1 MGPLEWTNA
10 PNIETG
16 SKKVKRITSNYLPVA
31 FLYLPDGLK
40 SLHLTREGGIL
51 AQFSRT
57 SYHSGMSDQLPT
69 ILIVDDE
76 VEILRILK
84 KTLEDDYHVL
94 TASRARE
101 AMRLMRSDVAVVLS
115 DQRMPEM
122 TGAELF
128 RHLRQQYPDT
138 VRVVMTGYSDMNAL
152 IDSVNQGEIF
162 RYLAK
167 PWEMETLLSTMQ
179 QAVERYRRNVEIRR
193 LSDELNRARQELDH
207 TRHELQQ
214 LRAAGH

>member
-1 MGPLEWTNA
+1 
-10 PNIETG
+10 
-16 SKKVKRITSNYLPVA
+16 
-31 FLYLPDGLK
+31 
-40 SLHLTREGGIL
+40 
-51 AQFSRT
+51 
-57 SYHSGMSDQLPT
+57 MSDKLPT

-94 TASRARE
+94 TANRAKE
-101 AMRLMRSDVAVVLS
+101 AIEQMHAGVAVVLS

-122 TGAELF
+122 SGSELF
-128 RHLRQQYPDT
+128 RHLRQHYPDT

-167 PWEMETLLSTMQ
+167 PWEMETLLTTMQ
-179 QAVERYRRNVEIRR
+179 QAAERHARNVEVRR
-193 LSDELNRARQELDH
+193 MADELERARKELDH
-207 TRHELQQ
+207 VRREL
-214 LRAAGH
+214 LTHRTAGH

>member
-1 MGPLEWTNA
+1 
-10 PNIETG
+10 
-16 SKKVKRITSNYLPVA
+16 
-31 FLYLPDGLK
+31 
-40 SLHLTREGGIL
+40 
-51 AQFSRT
+51 
-57 SYHSGMSDQLPT
+57 MSDQLPT
-69 ILIVDDE
+69 VLIVDDE
-76 VEILRILK
+76 IEILRILK
-84 KTLEDDYHVL
+84 KTLEDDYNVL

-101 AMRLMRSDVAVVLS
+101 AMQMMRSDVAVVLS

-128 RHLRQQYPDT
+128 RHLRQQFPDT

-179 QAVERYRRNVEIRR
+179 EAVARYRRNVEVRR

-207 TRHELQQ
+207 TRRELQQ
-214 LRAAGH
+214 LRSAGR

>member
-1 MGPLEWTNA
+1 
-10 PNIETG
+10 
-16 SKKVKRITSNYLPVA
+16 
-31 FLYLPDGLK
+31 
-40 SLHLTREGGIL
+40 
-51 AQFSRT
+51 
-57 SYHSGMSDQLPT
+57 MSDQLPT
-69 ILIVDDE
+69 VLIVDDE
-76 VEILRILK
+76 IEILRILK
-84 KTLEDDYHVL
+84 KTLEDDYNVL

-101 AMRLMRSDVAVVLS
+101 AMQLMRTDVAVVLS

-128 RHLRQQYPDT
+128 RHLRQQFPDT

-179 QAVERYRRNVEIRR
+179 EAVARYRRNVEIRR
-193 LSDELNRARQELDH
+193 LTDELNRARQELDH
-207 TRHELQQ
+207 TRRELQQ
-214 LRAAGH
+214 LRSAGR

>member
-1 MGPLEWTNA
+1 
-10 PNIETG
+10 
-16 SKKVKRITSNYLPVA
+16 
-31 FLYLPDGLK
+31 
-40 SLHLTREGGIL
+40 
-51 AQFSRT
+51 
-57 SYHSGMSDQLPT
+57 MSDQSPT
-69 ILIVDDE
+69 VLIVDDE
-76 VEILRILK
+76 IEILRILK
-84 KTLEDDYHVL
+84 KTLEDDYNVL

-101 AMRLMRSDVAVVLS
+101 AMQMMRSDVAVVLS

-128 RHLRQQYPDT
+128 RHLRQQFPDT

-179 QAVERYRRNVEIRR
+179 EAVARYRRNVEVRR
-193 LSDELNRARQELDH
+193 LTDELDRARQELDH
-207 TRHELQQ
+207 TRQELQQ
-214 LRAAGH
+214 LRSAGR